1 MANFSPKWDLVL
13 DSTTIIEGQSTYA
26 RLRISKQSS
35 TDPNSDYTLSNDQHL
50 QINYTINLNG
60 ETVQERDYKVN
71 VGESISSL
79 VPMANAGTGN
89 NKINGTHVVKFNTKN
104 FNLSNDP
111 YLDAYI
117 IEIICPEDGI
127 WDDSQ
132 NLTITLNSVQV
143 YQMEGTQIVSITD
156 SGVIGTSSVKL
167 LYDNTFDSWVTP
179 DLITHQKN
187 LYTIGEIAY
196 GAESRLFVQA
206 YGFSRP
212 RTTGEDKFVD
222 DNSNRVFVP
231 TYKLVDMNIDDIPSK
246 HITGKG
252 TVLVPSEE
260 SETPIPSYPI
270 TNGTTTNQINSF
282 YMKNVASLMNGAG
295 CIIQGSTLSDH
306 DNNLY
311 YYYGFRFY
319 SDSNS
324 GTKIKIMVPSE
335 CEEVYV
341 GTLNSVPS
349 GAPNTAL
356 YEFTETSVN
365 SNSVIGRCDIYGNV
379 KYDPKEFVVYADPQY
394 SQTVLFIRVKM
405 DSNSK
410 VPPWVSFTAISAV
423 NGTYYIKSSN
433 TLDKK
438 IFITTS
444 SSVMDAVQVNGI
456 VKAANAGSGYTLP
469 FNANNN
475 KSQLSNN
482 IEPVE
487 IQKEEEN
494 KVLVMD
500 DTGSFVDSGMKF
512 NGNGQFLQSLLY
524 DSEPVDAYFTAEVV
538 PLTYYYNSQ
547 SSAYYAGKRFKA
559 YQMWI
564 APDDVSEFAESS
576 QPLPGHLYQ
585 LKDTK
590 IYPYVVKTEIYQGET
605 KLLFDPSVWNDLGVY
620 SENLGKPVIGL
631 QKVFRMVLNNDDS
644 SGISFDTDPNLGVIH
659 VGEYFG
665 HSRFAKITASGS
677 DLITYTIS
685 PKSKDD
691 ITKYNLNL
699 TADGYMVGTAYCK
712 TIDFNPNDEVP
723 LKFTVIATNK
733 KGASVEQEFQLTII
747 PGFGQNYMSSTLNM
761 STAFERKYFQCIS
774 SSQFNN
780 YKFYRESDPRFGRQ
794 TVPSILLKENFVNP
808 TQDWTDIKD
817 VKKRLRNGIIDTVN
831 GAVIPDSV
839 FQYVVGNYK
848 VVTAVDNNGNE
859 LYDVLY
865 REMLPFGSNPKP
877 ETDPRKYTVQDY
889 FTLTEVFGIRQNV
902 YNILGEDV
910 RNLNTDPDDFE
921 NRAVSV
927 PELDSVSVAM
937 VDTVPRFMSH
947 AMTDTGVKNGYRPMM
962 VVAYC
967 NAGEGDLLFDN
978 LVTSS
983 EHKNMLGEIIE
994 VQFVNFTYFTEEEGK
1009 YIQQEFAIPISFKS
1023 LMA

>member
-1 MANFSPKWDLVL
+1 MTNFSPKWDLVL

-26 RLRISKQSS
+26 RLRLSKQNN
-35 TDPNSDYTLSNDQHL
+35 TDPNSDYNLNADQYL

-60 ETVQERDYKVN
+60 DTVQERDYNVN
-71 VGESISSL
+71 VGENMSSL
-79 VPMANAGTGN
+79 VPIANAGTGN
-89 NKINGTHVVKFNTKN
+89 NKINGTHVVKLNTKQ
-104 FNLSNDP
+104 FTLSTQ

-117 IEIICPEDGI
+117 IEIVCPEDGI

-132 NLTITLNSVQV
+132 NVTITLNSVQL
-143 YQMEGTQIVSITD
+143 YQMDGTQIVSISD
-156 SGVIGTSSVKL
+156 SGVIGINTVKL

-179 DLITHQKN
+179 DLTTHQKN

-196 GAESRLFVQA
+196 GTESRIFVQA
-206 YGFSRP
+206 YGFSTP
-212 RTTGEDKFVD
+212 SLSGSDKFID

-231 TYKLVDMNIDDIPSK
+231 TYKLVDIDASEIPSN
-246 HITGKG
+246 HITGKS
-252 TVLVPSEE
+252 TVLKIDPTAPLTEE
-260 SETPIPSYPI
+260 I
-270 TNGTTTNQINSF
+270 
-282 YMKNVASLMNGAG
+282 
-295 CIIQGSTLSDH
+295 
-306 DNNLY
+306 
-311 YYYGFRFY
+311 
-319 SDSNS
+319 
-324 GTKIKIMVPSE
+324 
-335 CEEVYV
+335 
-341 GTLNSVPS
+341 
-349 GAPNTAL
+349 
-356 YEFTETSVN
+356 
-365 SNSVIGRCDIYGNV
+365 
-379 KYDPKEFVVYADPQY
+379 
-394 SQTVLFIRVKM
+394 
-405 DSNSK
+405 
-410 VPPWVSFTAISAV
+410 
-423 NGTYYIKSSN
+423 
-433 TLDKK
+433 
-438 IFITTS
+438 
-444 SSVMDAVQVNGI
+444 
-456 VKAANAGSGYTLP
+456 
-469 FNANNN
+469 
-475 KSQLSNN
+475 
-482 IEPVE
+482 
-487 IQKEEEN
+487 
-494 KVLVMD
+494 KVLVQD
-500 DTGSFVDSGMKF
+500 ETGSFVDSGLKF
-512 NGNGQFLQSLLY
+512 NGNGQFLQALLY
-524 DSEPVDAYFTAEVV
+524 DSEPVDAYFKAEIV
-538 PLTYYYNSQ
+538 PLTYYYEDQN
-547 SSAYYAGKRFKA
+547 SAYYEGKRFKA
-559 YQMWI
+559 YQMWV
-564 APDDVSEFAESS
+564 APDDVSGFAETS

-590 IYPYVVKTEIYQGET
+590 IYPYVAKAEIYQGES
-605 KLLFDPSVWNDLGVY
+605 KLIFDSSVWNDLGVY
-620 SENLGKPVIGL
+620 SETLGKPVIGL

-665 HSRFAKITASGS
+665 HSKFAKITASGS

-723 LKFTVIATNK
+723 LKFTVIATTK
-733 KGASVEQEFQLTII
+733 KGSSVEQEFQLTII
-747 PGFGQNYMSSTLNM
+747 PGFGQNYMSSSLNM

-808 TQDWTDIKD
+808 TKDWTDIKD
-817 VKKRLRNGIIDTVN
+817 VKNRLRNGIIDTVN

-910 RNLNTDPDDFE
+910 RNLNTDPDDFG

-994 VQFVNFTYFTEEEGK
+994 VQFVNFTYFTEEDGK
-1009 YIQQEFAIPISFKS
+1009 YIEQEFAIPIPYKS

>member
-26 RLRISKQSS
+26 RLRLSKQSS
-35 TDPNSDYTLSNDQHL
+35 TDPNSDYNLNSDQYL
-50 QINYTINLNG
+50 QISYTINLNG
-60 ETVQERDYKVN
+60 ETVQERDYDVN

-79 VPMANAGTGN
+79 VPMAKSGSGN
-89 NKINGTHVVKFNTKN
+89 NKINGTHITKLN
-104 FNLSNDP
+104 NKQFNLSTQ
-111 YLDAYI
+111 YLDVYF
-117 IEIICPEDGI
+117 IEIICPSDGI
-127 WDDSQ
+127 WDDTQ
-132 NLTITLNSVQV
+132 NITITLNSVQV
-143 YQMEGTQIVSITD
+143 YLAEGTQIISISD
-156 SGVIGTSSVKL
+156 SGVIGSKSVTL

-187 LYTIGEIAY
+187 LYTIGEIGY
-196 GAESRLFVQA
+196 GSESRLFVQA

-212 RTTGEDKFVD
+212 RLNNEDKFID
-222 DNSNRVFVP
+222 DESNRVFVP
-231 TYKLVDMNIDDIPSK
+231 TYKLIEIGINEIPNT

-252 TVLVPSEE
+252 TILKLDPNEPLSEE
-260 SETPIPSYPI
+260 
-270 TNGTTTNQINSF
+270 
-282 YMKNVASLMNGAG
+282 
-295 CIIQGSTLSDH
+295 
-306 DNNLY
+306 
-311 YYYGFRFY
+311 
-319 SDSNS
+319 
-324 GTKIKIMVPSE
+324 IK
-335 CEEVYV
+335 
-341 GTLNSVPS
+341 
-349 GAPNTAL
+349 
-356 YEFTETSVN
+356 
-365 SNSVIGRCDIYGNV
+365 
-379 KYDPKEFVVYADPQY
+379 
-394 SQTVLFIRVKM
+394 
-405 DSNSK
+405 
-410 VPPWVSFTAISAV
+410 
-423 NGTYYIKSSN
+423 
-433 TLDKK
+433 
-438 IFITTS
+438 
-444 SSVMDAVQVNGI
+444 VQ
-456 VKAANAGSGYTLP
+456 
-469 FNANNN
+469 
-475 KSQLSNN
+475 
-482 IEPVE
+482 
-487 IQKEEEN
+487 
-494 KVLVMD
+494 VMD
-500 DTGSFVDSGMKF
+500 DTGSWVDSGLKF
-512 NGNGQFLQSLLY
+512 NANGQVLQSLLY
-524 DSEPVDAYFTAEVV
+524 DSEPVDAYFKAEIV
-538 PLTYYYNSQ
+538 PLSYYYNDQ
-547 SSAYYAGKRFKA
+547 NSAYYEGKRFKA
-559 YQMWI
+559 YQMWV
-564 APDDVSEFAESS
+564 APDDVSEFSETS
-576 QPLPGHLYQ
+576 QPKPGHLYQ

-605 KLLFDPSVWNDLGVY
+605 KLVFDSSVWNDLGVY
-620 SENLGKPVIGL
+620 SEAMGKPIIGL
-631 QKVFRMVLNNDDS
+631 QKVFRMVLNNDDG
-644 SGISFDTDPNLGVIH
+644 SGMSFDTDPNLGVIH

-665 HSRFAKITASGS
+665 HSKFAKITASGS

-685 PKSKDD
+685 PDSKDD

-699 TADGYMVGTAYCK
+699 TADGYMIGTAYCM
-712 TIDFNPNDEVP
+712 TVDFDSNDEVP

-761 STAFERKYFQCIS
+761 STSFERKYFQCIS

-794 TVPSILLKENFVNP
+794 KVPSILLKENFVNP

-817 VKKRLRNGIIDTVN
+817 VKKRLRSGIIDTIN

-848 VVTAVDNNGNE
+848 VITAVDNNGNE

-877 ETDPRKYTVQDY
+877 ETDPRKYNVQDY

-921 NRAVSV
+921 NRAVSI
-927 PELDSVSVAM
+927 PELDSVSEAM

-994 VQFVNFTYFTEEEGK
+994 VQFVNFTYFTEGEEK
-1009 YIQQEFAIPISFKS
+1009 YIPQEFAIPIPYKS